1 MKARLRAMLGLD
13 AVVPVVLIAAAA
25 LLSLD
30 PTIFGVAISE
40 RAIIL
45 GFFGFLGVDALIER
59 SGRLSRIEQQVKTL
73 AERDSGSAGA
83 GEVLRARNT
92 FERMDVLIAQARSSV
107 FIIGVNLEGA
117 LQCLSAL
124 VELVRSGGT
133 VRLLASDPNGAS
145 LPSAAAMSGI
155 DPERRRQKIIQ
166 NLQLLHSELT
176 THLDPDGRSRVL
188 VMIIDQ
194 VLPVGAV
201 GLDEK
206 TAHGSLIVQHYL
218 TRTPAEQDPLLWLHP
233 ETDEPWYGR
242 YLAQCEACFAVARPW
257 EDTNA

>member
-25 LLSLD
+25 ILSLD

-45 GFFGFLGVDALIER
+45 GFFGFLGIDALIER
-59 SGRLSRIEQQVKTL
+59 TGRLSRIEHQVKVL
-73 AERDSGSAGA
+73 AARESGSAGA

-92 FERMDVLIAQARSSV
+92 FERMDLLIAQARSSV

-124 VELVRSGGT
+124 IELVRAGGT
-133 VRLLASDPNGAS
+133 VRLLASDPDGRS
-145 LPSAAAMSGI
+145 LASAATMSGI

-166 NLQLLHSELT
+166 NLQLLRTELT
-176 THLDPDGRSRVL
+176 TRLNPDDCTRVS

-194 VLPVGAV
+194 ILPVGAV

-206 TAHGSLIVQHYL
+206 TLHGSLIVQHYL
-218 TRTPAEQDPLLWLHP
+218 THTPAELAPLLWLHP
-233 ETDEPWYGR
+233 ETDQPWYGL
-242 YLAQCEACFAVARPW
+242 YLTQCEACFASARPW
-257 EDTNA
+257 EAASV